1 MLDSAALLL
10 RERGVGGVTVDA
22 VLAHSGA
29 PRGSVYHHFPGG
41 RDELLLGAL
50 TQAGA
55 FVTERLE
62 RAVERG
68 DPRQAVASFV
78 RFWTRAL
85 TDSNFRAGC
94 PAAAVAVDSRLE
106 IPGAGE
112 AVRAV
117 FDQWRSMLIRLLV
130 ADGYRRPRAERLATM
145 TLAAVEGAIIVCRAA
160 GDVRALDEVAA
171 ELDLMLTRDR

>member
-1 MLDSAALLL
+1 M
-10 RERGVGGVTVDA
+10 
-22 VLAHSGA
+22 
-29 PRGSVYHHFPGG
+29 
-41 RDELLLGAL
+41 
-50 TQAGA
+50 
-55 FVTERLE
+55 
-62 RAVERG
+62 
-68 DPRQAVASFV
+68 
-78 RFWTRAL
+78 
-85 TDSNFRAGC
+85 
-94 PAAAVAVDSRLE
+94 AVDSRLE